1 MSDRACRSRGC
12 HAAVASVLAQLLQ
25 EYEAV
30 LASGEPAKLPL
41 LVVPRNPL
49 GISSDAPPAEV
60 RVVHHRQHVVRR
72 ATSVC

>member
-1 MSDRACRSRGC
+1 MSDRACRSRDC
-12 HAAVASVLAQLLQ
+12 HAAAQLLQ

-49 GISSDAPPAEV
+49 GMSSDAPPAEV
-60 RVVHHRQHVVRR
+60 WVVHHRQHVVCR